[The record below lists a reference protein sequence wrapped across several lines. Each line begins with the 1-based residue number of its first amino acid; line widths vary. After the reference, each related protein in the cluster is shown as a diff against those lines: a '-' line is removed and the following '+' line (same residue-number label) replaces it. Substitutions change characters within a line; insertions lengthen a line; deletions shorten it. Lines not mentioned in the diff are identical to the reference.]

1 MKTSLSIAFITLTV
15 LLLTGCA
22 GKSERQFVSGCKAGG
37 GDTAACTCIYSKLEK
52 KFGADALEHS
62 LHTIQQTEEFH
73 REMISYTYQCLKE

>member
-1 MKTSLSIAFITLTV
+1 MKTQISILFISCSLLM
-15 LLLTGCA
+15 GCTS
-22 GKSERQFVSGCKAGG
+22 KSERQFVSGCKAGG

-73 REMISYTYQCLKE
+73 REMISSTYQCLKE